1 MEGKITFKSQTRNT
15 PSTITSAKGP
25 EAAEVCVLKKDKI
38 VRREELYKTKIEIGK
53 KPNHKYSLRGYG

>member
-38 VRREELYKTKIEIGK
+38 VRREELYETEDRDWEETK
-53 KPNHKYSLRGYG
+53 S